1 MVRALASTVLTA
13 RLARVAPRGPRL
25 VTVLQQRQFGASP
38 RYLEDAKPQNSFK
51 TQLFESTHQRLKRER
66 AEHDRFS
73 QQQPPSPG
81 GRYTALMFGMLPG
94 NTPPSSGTSPA
105 IVLIKWCSTGPFH
118 GRCLLSR
125 LAKVRRRSHLVHYLP
140 RRSTSPAA

>member
-1 MVRALASTVLTA
+1 MVRALASTVLTT

-81 GRYTALMFGMLPG
+81 GRYAALMFGMLPG
-94 NTPPSSGTSPA
+94 RLRPVLGPHPP
-105 IVLIKWCSTGPFH
+105 LF
-118 GRCLLSR
+118 
-125 LAKVRRRSHLVHYLP
+125 
-140 RRSTSPAA
+140 